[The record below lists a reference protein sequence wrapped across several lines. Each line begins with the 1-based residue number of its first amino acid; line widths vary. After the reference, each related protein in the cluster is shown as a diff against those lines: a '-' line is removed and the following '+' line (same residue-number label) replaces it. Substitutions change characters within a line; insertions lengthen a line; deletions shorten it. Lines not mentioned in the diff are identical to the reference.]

1 MISLCSPWPLWLTI
15 FMRLKTGITMDR
27 DAIFNVTLRRFLEPV
42 GEYLDDDRVSEI
54 MINGVDEIY
63 IERHGKIEKTGAR
76 FEDDEKLLAA
86 ARNIAQYTNKRI
98 TPLTTRFDSR
108 LPDGSRVHVVMPRC
122 SRKGLCVSIR
132 KFRRVKF
139 SLEDLVEAELLTPE
153 AKEYIELIVALER
166 NLLVSGGTGSGKTS
180 LLNSISGKIPETERV
195 IVIEDS
201 TELQLQQPHVLSF
214 ETAWP
219 DRHGQG
225 AVNIRDLFHS
235 ALRMRPDRIII
246 GECRGGEA
254 LDLIQ
259 AMTSG
264 HGGSMS
270 TLHANTPLDAL
281 NRLETMA
288 LMSAVNIPLTALRSQ
303 IVSAID
309 VIIQI
314 SRLNDGRRM
323 VTEICEVDALSTEN
337 RYQVNQIFGCV
348 KSVSAGAKNTTV
360 NLSWSG
366 RQSAFGDRLKLLGI
380 GAGAELTR
388 KIFFPVE

>member
-1 MISLCSPWPLWLTI
+1 
-15 FMRLKTGITMDR
+15 MDR
-27 DAIFNVTLRRFLEPV
+27 DAIFNVTLKRFLEPV

-63 IERHGKIEKTGAR
+63 IERHGMIEKTDAR
-76 FEDDEKLLAA
+76 FKDDEKLLAA

-122 SRKGLCVSIR
+122 SRKGLCISIR
-132 KFRRVKF
+132 KFRRANF
-139 SLEDLVEAELLTPE
+139 SLEDLVETGSLTAE

-180 LLNSISGKIPETERV
+180 LLNAISGKIPETERV

-201 TELQLQQPHVLSF
+201 SELQLQQPHVLSF

-225 AVNIRDLFHS
+225 AVGIRDLFHS

-288 LMSAVNIPLTALRSQ
+288 LMSAVEIPLIALRSQ

-309 VIIQI
+309 VIIQV

-323 VTEICEVDALSTEN
+323 VTEIAEVDALSPEN
-337 RYQVNQIFGCV
+337 RYQINQIFGCV
-348 KSVSAGAKNTTV
+348 ESLPGNTKNTTLQ
-360 NLSWSG
+360 LSWSG
-366 RQSAFGDRLKLLGI
+366 RHSVFGDRLKLHGI
-380 GAGAELTR
+380 AARGAELTR
-388 KIFFPVE
+388 KIFFPGGFSIQNY

>member
-1 MISLCSPWPLWLTI
+1 
-15 FMRLKTGITMDR
+15 MDR
-27 DAIFNVTLRRFLEPV
+27 DAIFQVTLKRFLEPV

-63 IERHGKIEKTGAR
+63 IERHGMIEKTDAC
-76 FEDDEKLLAA
+76 FEDDDKLLAA

-122 SRKGLCVSIR
+122 SRKGLCISIR
-132 KFRRVKF
+132 KFRRANF
-139 SLEDLVEAELLTPE
+139 SLEDLVKTELLTPE
-153 AKEYIELIVALER
+153 AKEYIEIVALER
-166 NLLVSGGTGSGKTS
+166 NLLVSGGTGSGKTT

-201 TELQLQQPHVLSF
+201 SELQLQQPHVLSF

-225 AVNIRDLFHS
+225 MVGIRDLFHS

-259 AMTSG
+259 SMTSG

-288 LMSAVNIPLTALRSQ
+288 LMSAVNIPLMALRSQ

-309 VIIQI
+309 VIIQV
-314 SRLNDGRRM
+314 SRLNDGRRV

-337 RYQVNQIFGCV
+337 QYRVNQIFGQV
-348 KSVSAGAKNTTV
+348 ESLSGDAKNAAV
-360 NLSWSG
+360 KLSWSG
-366 RQSAFGDRLKLLGI
+366 RQSVFGDRLKLLGG
-380 GAGAELTR
+380 GARAELTR
-388 KIFFPVE
+388 KIFFPVSQKPPDVKAQQ

>member
-1 MISLCSPWPLWLTI
+1 
-15 FMRLKTGITMDR
+15 MDR
-27 DAIFNVTLRRFLEPV
+27 DAIFNATLKRFLAPV

-63 IERHGKIEKTGAR
+63 IERHGMIEKTDAC
-76 FEDDEKLLAA
+76 FEDDDKLLVA

-108 LPDGSRVHVVMPRC
+108 LADGSRVHVVMPRC
-122 SRKGLCVSIR
+122 SRKGLCISIR
-132 KFRRVKF
+132 KFRRAKF
-139 SLEDLVEAELLTPE
+139 SLEDLVATELLTPE
-153 AKEYIELIVALER
+153 AKEYIEIIVALER

-201 TELQLQQPHVLSF
+201 AELQLQQPHVLSF

-225 AVNIRDLFHS
+225 AVGIRDLFHS
-235 ALRMRPDRIII
+235 ALRMRPDRIVI

-270 TLHANTPLDAL
+270 TLHANTGADAL

-288 LMSAVNIPLTALRSQ
+288 LMAGIEIPLFALRAQ
-303 IVSAID
+303 IASAID
-309 VIIQI
+309 VVIQLT
-314 SRLNDGRRM
+314 RLNDGRRAIA
-323 VTEICEVDALSTEN
+323 EISEVGPLSPDG
-337 RYQVNQIFGCV
+337 RHQSAPIFEMADLR
-348 KSVSAGAKNTTV
+348 AGDDQTPKLVWTGNH
-360 NLSWSG
+360 
-366 RQSAFGDRLKLLGI
+366 SAFGRFLRRKGLTEK
-380 GAGAELTR
+380 ARLTR
-388 KIFFPVE
+388 EIFSAPA

>member
-1 MISLCSPWPLWLTI
+1 
-15 FMRLKTGITMDR
+15 MDR
-27 DAIFNVTLRRFLEPV
+27 DAIFNVTLKRFLEPV

-63 IERHGKIEKTGAR
+63 IERHGMIEKTDAR

-98 TPLTTRFDSR
+98 TSLTTRFDSR
-108 LPDGSRVHVVMPRC
+108 LPDGSRVHVIMPRC
-122 SRKGLCVSIR
+122 SRNGLCISIR
-132 KFRRVKF
+132 KFRRAKF
-139 SLEDLVEAELLTPE
+139 SLEDLVETELLTPE
-153 AKEYIELIVALER
+153 AKEYIEIVVALER
-166 NLLVSGGTGSGKTS
+166 NLLVSGGTGSGKTT
-180 LLNSISGKIPETERV
+180 LLNAISGKIPETERV

-201 TELQLQQPHVLSF
+201 SELQLQQPHVLSF

-225 AVNIRDLFHS
+225 AVGIGDLFHS

-288 LMSAVNIPLTALRSQ
+288 LMSGVEIPLLALRSQ

-314 SRLNDGRRM
+314 SRLSDGRRM
-323 VTEICEVDALSTEN
+323 VTEIGEVDALSTEN
-337 RYQVNQIFGCV
+337 RYRVNQIFGGV
-348 KSVSAGAKNTTV
+348 ESMSGNGKNTTV
-360 NLSWSG
+360 KLSWSG
-366 RQSAFGDRLKLLGI
+366 RHSIFGGRLKLQGI

-388 KIFFPVE
+388 KIFFVENGIQGLGGVLASR

>member
-1 MISLCSPWPLWLTI
+1 
-15 FMRLKTGITMDR
+15 MDR
-27 DAIFNVTLRRFLEPV
+27 DAIFNVTLKRFLEPV
-42 GEYLDDDRVSEI
+42 GEYLNDDRVSEI

-63 IERHGKIEKTGAR
+63 IERRGMIEKTDAR

-122 SRKGLCVSIR
+122 ARNGLCISIR
-132 KFRRVKF
+132 KFRRANF
-139 SLEDLVEAELLTPE
+139 SLEDLEEVGLLTPE
-153 AKEYIELIVALER
+153 AREYIEIVVALER
-166 NLLVSGGTGSGKTS
+166 NLLVSGGTGSGKTT

-201 TELQLQQPHVLSF
+201 SELQLQQPHVLSF

-225 AVNIRDLFHS
+225 MVGIRDLFHS

-288 LMSAVNIPLTALRSQ
+288 LMSAVNIPLIALRSQ

-309 VIIQI
+309 VIIQV

-323 VTEICEVDALSTEN
+323 VTEICEVGALSTEN

-348 KSVSAGAKNTTV
+348 ESGSDDAKNTAAK
-360 NLSWSG
+360 LSWSG
-366 RQSAFGDRLKLLGI
+366 RQSVFGDRMKLLGI
-380 GAGAELTR
+380 ATSAELTR
-388 KIFFPVE
+388 KIFSPRGEMNYG